1 MTVRPRLLAFAAAA
15 ALAALP
21 PGLAG
26 ASPSEQDAVALTLEL
41 ALELAEKTDPGLA
54 AAAES
59 AIAASERARAAGRYW
74 LPSLGLESV
83 WTRTDVPA
91 RVFSQKLNRG
101 ELRAGDLALGNL
113 NAPGADTHLETTLG
127 LRIPLD
133 LSGTRRAGA
142 ARSRAEADA
151 VAERARSTRGD
162 LRLAVAS
169 GFHAAAAADRELA
182 AAESS
187 LGAAR
192 GLEEEARARYEL
204 GAALASD
211 WLKARSR
218 RRQREVEREK
228 ARSEGDF
235 RRTRLR
241 SLIGWQ
247 SDRSLRL
254 EQPQAP
260 PREEHALEGWIRSGL
275 SSSPEVAAARATARA
290 AGEALRAERLAALPA
305 LEAAG
310 AAQDDRARFSGGARS
325 ASFLLQMRW
334 SVFDPARR
342 FRTAAAGADRASAQA
357 ARTAAEQAVRLAVE
371 ARWRDLRLAW
381 LSADAAREDRTDGAE
396 VFRVARERWLAG
408 KAPLGDALDAESEL
422 AAASAAE
429 ARAGAAVAAAF
440 AALERAA
447 GAIP

>member
-1 MTVRPRLLAFAAAA
+1 LTVRAVVLALAAAA

-21 PGLAG
+21 PGLAR
-26 ASPSEQDAVALTLEL
+26 ASPSEQEAVALTLEL

-59 AIAASERARAAGRYW
+59 ALAASERARAAERYW
-74 LPSLGLESV
+74 LPSLTFDAV
-83 WTRTDVPA
+83 WARTDVPA

-113 NAPGADTHLETTLG
+113 NAPDADSHLESTLG
-127 LRIPLD
+127 LRVSLD
-133 LSGTRRAGA
+133 LSGTLRAGA

-151 VAERARSTRGD
+151 VAERARSARGD

-169 GFHAAAAADRELA
+169 AFHAVAAAERELA
-182 AAESS
+182 AAESA

-192 GLEEEARARYEL
+192 GLEEEARARHEL

-218 RRQREVEREK
+218 RRQREVER
-228 ARSEGDF
+228 ARAASEADF

-241 SLIGWQ
+241 SLIGWDP
-247 SDRSLRL
+247 DRPLRVEEPPL
-254 EQPQAP
+254 P
-260 PREEHALEGWIRSGL
+260 PRAEQALEAWIRRGL
-275 SSSPEVAAARATARA
+275 SSSPEIAAAGAAARA
-290 AGEALRAERLAALPA
+290 AGEALRAERRAVLPS

-310 AAQDDRARFSGGARS
+310 GAQDDRAGFSGGARS
-325 ASFLLQMRW
+325 ASLLLQMRW

-357 ARTAAEQAVRLAVE
+357 ARAAAEQAVRLAVE

-408 KAPLGDALDAESEL
+408 KGPLGDALDAEGEL

-429 ARAGAAVAAAF
+429 ARAGAAVAEAL